1 MTVANTSA
9 RIQYN
14 GNGVT
19 TQFSVPFE
27 FLNSASNIEVIFTDT
42 DGSDTT
48 WVEGTQYDT
57 IDTNGD
63 SVIDTVEVNTSPTDY
78 TPASGTKIT
87 IKLNMAF
94 TQPTDFAS
102 GGAISSSSIETA
114 LDKSRSLDKQLQEQ
128 LNRSALLKESTTTS
142 GPLTMPEPA
151 ALKVLRFNS
160 AGTDLEAVPLAE
172 IDVFSGPA
180 SSTDNAVPRFDGT
193 AGDALQDSG
202 VLIDDSDNI
211 TVPGDITVTGA
222 AVASNLRLSPQS
234 YGAIGDWIDHRDG
247 AITSSTTTLTSAKA
261 AFVAADVGKIITVK
275 GAGAAGVNLNTTIAS
290 INSGTSVEL
299 ADAASTTVSSAV
311 YWYGTQ
317 DESAAFAS
325 WLAAL
330 SDDGNVTA
338 TGYVP
343 PGQYA
348 VSAAVVVGIPRI
360 NLRWEGTL
368 LPYQDYDD
376 YLMMVGTLA
385 DDTPPSPGGA
395 ADPDVP
401 NLGFSAVLDFA
412 ATPTCDGL
420 WQARGIWFYRLYDCA
435 VYSPRVF
442 RPHGIGMKFT
452 ACWESGIVDP
462 LVFYGLRRLKNTGTI
477 NDWDSGTAYV
487 VGDWVRFP
495 HSAWAGG
502 LVYAVND
509 YVDHGGNKYRSL
521 VAPNA
526 GNDPATSP
534 AAWERVQ
541 QEYYECLINNTN
553 KDPQTYSTH
562 AGNPVNHYWG
572 FRRLDE
578 PAIDLDEDFDTNLRS
593 PNNALSFYNPAVR
606 TSDYLCY
613 MRLDTNRNI
622 TNVNNINIHG
632 GLLHNISSSELTA
645 MQAVDS
651 RFADNATMACI
662 EVGAVFQVNIS
673 GPTLRVAQ
681 ADHAKGLLLGN
692 SNANHDSPK
701 QVSGYGMLCS
711 GSGASTGRQV
721 GISVQKSCD
730 SSTHQFTA
738 AWFDMLSSDSDDII
752 DPNGVLYADSP
763 VPLRYSGAAYLN
775 NIVEDTTPQLGAN
788 LDANGFNLI
797 IDHNRG
803 IIDDSANEQLV
814 FIKTASA
821 ANYMTVTNAA
831 ASGDPKL
838 AAAGSD
844 TDVGLLLASKGSEF
858 IRADDT
864 VVPNSDDGAALGT
877 GSLKW
882 SDLFLANGAVLNFN
896 NGDVTLTHSANTL
909 TLDGGNIAMAG
920 AQTVDGRDLS
930 ADGSKLDGIESGAD
944 VTDATNVDAAGAV
957 MESDYDA
964 QTVLAATTDNTPAP
978 VTLGEQTVL
987 GRLTG
992 GNVAAVS
999 LGISDNNLVQVDG
1012 APNAAEY
1019 ARWTANGLEGRTE
1032 AEFKAD
1038 FNLEIGTDVQAYDAE
1053 LAALAGLTSAANKL
1067 PYFTGSGTAALAGLT
1082 AFGRSLIDDADARR
1096 AMQTLSGGYLLAAS
1110 FVAVPH
1116 TGDTAETTLATVT
1129 IPANSMGAK
1138 GFVRVRAV
1146 YSFTGSTN
1154 VKAPRIRFGGTGG
1167 TLYVNYSIST
1177 ASFVSFATDIIIGN
1191 RNNTSSQVG
1200 AGGPN
1205 TAFGFGTAAPITSS
1219 VDTTSD
1225 VDLVLRGVLA
1235 NAGETIT
1242 LEYYT
1247 VELFYAA

>member
-94 TQPTDFAS
+94 TQPTDFAA

-247 AITSSTTTLTSAKA
+247 AITSSTTTLTSATA

-299 ADAASTTVSSAV
+299 TDAASTTVSSAV

-317 DESAAFAS
+317 DESAAFTA

-578 PAIDLDEDFDTNLRS
+578 PGIDLDEDFDTLLAS
-593 PNNALSFYNPAVR
+593 PNNALSFYNPVVR

-622 TNVNNINIHG
+622 TNVNNINVHG

-692 SNANHDSPK
+692 SNSAHDSPK

-752 DPNGVLYADSP
+752 DPNGILVANSP
-763 VPLRYSGAAYLN
+763 V
-775 NIVEDTTPQLGAN
+775 
-788 LDANGFNLI
+788 
-797 IDHNRG
+797 
-803 IIDDSANEQLV
+803 EQTVKGNKVVHDGL
-814 FIKTASA
+814 FSA
-821 ANYMTVTNAA
+821 AGLMART
-831 ASGDPKL
+831 
-838 AAAGSD
+838 AAGSYAARSL
-844 TDVGLLLASKGSEF
+844 TGPAAGLSVVNGGGVAGNPTLSLAN
-858 IRADDT
+858 DL
-864 VVPNSDDGAALGT
+864 AALEALAAT
-877 GSLKW
+877 G
-882 SDLFLANGAVLNFN
+882 LAVR
-896 NGDVTLTHSANTL
+896 T
-909 TLDGGNIAMAG
+909 
-920 AQTVDGRDLS
+920 
-930 ADGSKLDGIESGAD
+930 GAD
-944 VTDATNVDAAGAV
+944 TWAQRAIAAGAGIGV
-957 MESDYDA
+957 TNGGGVA
-964 QTVLAATTDNTPAP
+964 GNPTVAIN
-978 VTLGEQTVL
+978 
-987 GRLTG
+987 
-992 GNVAAVS
+992 
-999 LGISDNNLVQVDG
+999 
-1012 APNAAEY
+1012 
-1019 ARWTANGLEGRTE
+1019 
-1032 AEFKAD
+1032 
-1038 FNLEIGTDVQAYDAE
+1038 DAE
-1053 LAALAGLTSAANKL
+1053 LLALAGLTSAADKL
-1067 PYFTGSGTAALAGLT
+1067 PFFTGAGTAALADFT
-1082 AFGRSLIDDADARR
+1082 AFARTLADDADARR

-1129 IPANSMGAK
+1129 VPGGAMGAN
-1138 GFVRVRAV
+1138 GFIRVRAV

-1154 VKAPRIRFGGTGG
+1154 IKAPRIRFGGTGG

-1191 RNNTSSQVG
+1191 RNNAASQVG

-1205 TAFGFGTAAPITSS
+1205 TSFGFGTAAPVTSA
-1219 VDTTSD
+1219 VNTAADA
-1225 VDLVLRGVLA
+1225 DLLLRGVLA